1 VSAQRL
7 IDTLQGF
14 WSERDARERR
24 MLALGAAA
32 VFLALIY
39 LVGIAPAATAT
50 SRLQRDLPQLRQQA
64 LSLQAM
70 AREAQ
75 ALAGSAPQQASL
87 STQESI
93 EAALTRR
100 GIKAQSVVVTGELV
114 RVQLNNASFAG
125 VLDWIDEMQK
135 VARLSVIESSF
146 TAQAQTDIV
155 NATVSLR
162 QPKLDEKQ

>member
-1 VSAQRL
+1 MKARRL
-7 IDTLQGF
+7 MDTLQGF

-24 MLALGAAA
+24 MLAAGAIA
-32 VFLALIY
+32 VLLALIY
-39 LVGIAPAATAT
+39 LVGIGPAATST

-75 ALAGSAPQQASL
+75 SLSAGALQQASL

-93 EAALTRR
+93 TAALTRR
-100 GIKAQSVVVTGELV
+100 GIKAQSVVVTADLV
-114 RVQLNNASFAG
+114 RVQLNNASFAA

-146 TAQAQTDIV
+146 NAQAQTDIV

-162 QPKLDEKQ
+162 QPKIDERQ